1 MLMYT
6 KALTENTAAQ
16 CREIYDTGSSQG
28 PLWKKY
34 TLTVREAAQYFHIG
48 EKKIRQLVEEDRTQS
63 FVLMVGNRAMVKR
76 KQFEAFIDRAES
88 L

>member
-1 MLMYT
+1 MSIYMT
-6 KALTENTAAQ
+6 AADRRSEEKTMVPSAAQ
-16 CREIYDTGSSQG
+16 CQV

-63 FVLMVGNRAMVKR
+63 FVLMVGNRAMIKR